1 MEGRRKETGIV
12 AGQDFRNCTMADK
25 ISPPHRRSQLKLP
38 NFVRHGTQICQ
49 TCFSRLQAPGCG
61 MGGCGGCEHRFVR
74 HVSLGLRLQG
84 LVWGD
89 AGDANTDLSDMC
101 L

>member
-1 MEGRRKETGIV
+1 MKGRRKETGIV

-49 TCFSRLQAPGCG
+49 TCFSWLQALGCG
-61 MGGCGGCEHRFVR
+61 MGGCEHRFVR
-74 HVSLGLRLQG
+74 HVSLGFRLQG
-84 LVWGD
+84 VVW
-89 AGDANTDLSDMC
+89 GDANTDLSDMF